1 MALGLDDAARYA
13 APMSQDPRDLK
24 DPTTHAWFALG
35 GLVVTIL
42 LVIAQ
47 LYAPAGIMFLATLVW
62 AVTAAVRARKVL
74 RYAKGRP
81 GFDEA

>member
-1 MALGLDDAARYA
+1 MTT
-13 APMSQDPRDLK
+13 DPRTLK
-24 DPTTHAWFALG
+24 DPTAPAWFALG

-47 LYAPAGIMFLATLVW
+47 LFPIAGFMFLVTLVW
-62 AVTAAVRARKVL
+62 AVTAGVRARKVL

-81 GFDEA
+81 TVD